1 MSWSGKRK
9 LGYLGAFVGAIALF
23 AGVPVFFSIYERP
36 TCEDGKMNQGER
48 GVDCGGPCAQLCS
61 ADYTSPRIFW
71 TYQTRVVPGVYNVM
85 AYGENP
91 NQSVGAENVPYSFKL
106 YDAEG
111 LLVAE
116 KKGRGSIPPGG
127 KFALFE
133 GGIQTGKRE
142 PVRATV
148 ELLSSLE
155 WVLSR
160 AYTSLRTLS
169 IDVSSGDTG
178 TRAEARIK
186 NEYINTT
193 ITEINAVVILYD
205 AEGNRVAFSKTRV
218 ESIAPGETQTLY
230 FTWPETVADQVV
242 KTELVFSGSIR

>member
-9 LGYLGAFVGAIALF
+9 LGYLTVFLGAIALF
-23 AGVPVFFSIYERP
+23 AGVPVFFSVYERP
-36 TCEDGKMNQGER
+36 TCTDGKMNQGER

-61 ADYTSPRIFW
+61 ADFTEPRIFW
-71 TYQTRVVPGVYNVM
+71 TYQTRVVSGVYNVM

-111 LLVAE
+111 ILVAE
-116 KKGRGSIPPGG
+116 KKGKGSIPPGS
-127 KFALFE
+127 KFAFFE

-148 ELLSSLE
+148 EILSSPE

-169 IDVSSGDTG
+169 IDVSSDDAG

-186 NEYINTT
+186 NEYVNTT
-193 ITEINAVVILYD
+193 IADINAFIVLYD
-205 AEGNRVAFSKTRV
+205 ADGNRIAFSRTRI
-218 ESIAPGETQTLY
+218 ESIAPGETQSLY
-230 FTWPETVADQVV
+230 FTWPEAIATKVV